1 MGKLAIL
8 LHSLDA
14 GMKSLA
20 LVPLG
25 NEHCETLNPEMSVFF
40 IHLYFTAMAHSMLI
54 SAGTMFQKMSTTSW
68 REKCSCLK
76 QMNNHAT
83 RQNQDIP

>member
-40 IHLYFTAMAHSMLI
+40 IHLYSTAMAHSMLI
-54 SAGTMFQKMSTTSW
+54 SAGTMFQKMSVMDRKVLLS
-68 REKCSCLK
+68 
-76 QMNNHAT
+76 
-83 RQNQDIP
+83 